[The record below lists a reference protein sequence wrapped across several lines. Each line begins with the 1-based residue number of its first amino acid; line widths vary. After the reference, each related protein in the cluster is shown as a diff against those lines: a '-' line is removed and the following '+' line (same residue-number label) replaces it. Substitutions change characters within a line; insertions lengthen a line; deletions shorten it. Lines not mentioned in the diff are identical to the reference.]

1 MQRNLESLLRTH
13 VPPDLNNPKGKPA
26 FSRQTALQLIVQ
38 FSQVSK

>member
-26 FSRQTALQLIVQ
+26 FSRQTALQFIVQ
-38 FSQVSK
+38 FSQVNQ